1 MTWSW
6 SSAFISISN
15 QHDLLIEQLYPGS
28 SPARHIQVQKWAS
41 ETWGRRPAFR
51 EQVFSQR
58 GEKNQLYKTIG
69 DTFASCAGIWV
80 VEAVGPGKD
89 L

>member
-1 MTWSW
+1 M
-6 SSAFISISN
+6 
-15 QHDLLIEQLYPGS
+15 LIEQLYPGS

-58 GEKNQLYKTIG
+58 GEKSQPYKTIGDQTKPNQLYKTIG

-80 VEAVGPGKD
+80 VEAVSPEKD
-89 L
+89 F